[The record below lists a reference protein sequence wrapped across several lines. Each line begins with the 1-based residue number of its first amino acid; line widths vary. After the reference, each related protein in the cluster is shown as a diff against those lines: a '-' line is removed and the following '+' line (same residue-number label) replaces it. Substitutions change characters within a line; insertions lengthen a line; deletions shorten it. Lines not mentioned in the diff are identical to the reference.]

1 MQQEVTMQQVQAVS
15 TFADIQF
22 DPVPIT
28 IPNTSVVAYGA
39 LPMSLVQHI
48 QGHSDWKMK
57 LRSVEDLEKFLGE
70 MSS

>member
-1 MQQEVTMQQVQAVS
+1 MS
-15 TFADIQF
+15 TIADIQF
-22 DPVPIT
+22 DPVPMT
-28 IPNTSVVAYGA
+28 IPNTTVVAYGA